1 MADYHFNEVASKK
14 IEEIIPKNLQNLSVN
29 QFNNLGPKLQAQ
41 LPEIK
46 KRLLEAGHTKNVEI
60 VEMAEKTFLF
70 EGYQEHFEGLVP
82 LNDSEES
89 VFPIVLAHNDNH
101 EQNVLMSLEDNRK
114 LMLIDFEETGW
125 NPMAM
130 DLAHYIIETMKE
142 MGYPYGNGINW
153 YLDNFMEDSEIECF
167 LKAYL
172 TKYFEV
178 YMV

>member
-29 QFNNLGPKLQAQ
+29 QFNNLGPKLEAQ

-101 EQNVLMSLEDNRK
+101 EQNVLMSLE
-114 LMLIDFEETGW
+114 
-125 NPMAM
+125 
-130 DLAHYIIETMKE
+130 
-142 MGYPYGNGINW
+142 
-153 YLDNFMEDSEIECF
+153 EIGRASC
-167 LKAYL
+167 
-172 TKYFEV
+172 
-178 YMV
+178 